1 MAHWAGGSVSL
12 VSVSHRWCTAPAWP
26 CSSALL
32 SGLFQMKT
40 GPFAEHS
47 NQLWNISA
55 VPSWSKVNQGLIR
68 MYKAEVS
75 AGGGQGEAGSRFPSW
90 PHRSLCLLRCGSA
103 LCCLH
108 LVPVGAGPVTASYAP
123 CCVAQKKVLPAR
135 RLLPAQCLPP
145 NQSQNSASFR
155 HGFCHFLSFHST
167 SLRSSS

>member
-12 VSVSHRWCTAPAWP
+12 VSVSHCWCTAPAWP

-90 PHRSLCLLRCGSA
+90 PHRSLCLLHCGSA

-108 LVPVGAGPVTASYAP
+108 LVPVGAGACHSQLCSLLRGSEEGA
-123 CCVAQKKVLPAR
+123 AGQKKAPACTMFAPKPVPKQCFFQT
-135 RLLPAQCLPP
+135 RLLP
-145 NQSQNSASFR
+145 
-155 HGFCHFLSFHST
+155 FLVFP
-167 SLRSSS
+167 